1 MAYRANRKMTIGYGK
16 QTPWCKFCHDMGFE
30 GYDTHYTKDK
40 RGPGGKVVCP
50 KLLSMECKS
59 CGEKGHMHTHC
70 TKLYNRNNCQSNSQS
85 KYCTP
90 CEPRSSLDMI
100 PTPVRNNSINNSINN
115 SSIGKWAKKLDFSN
129 DAEVKKLREQ
139 VAKLESENSRLTT
152 ANDELTKALKNAN
165 QNVQNAFF
173 QGIQTAQ
180 FAQFAQCAQY
190 EYYEELSES
199 MEPAITVEIC
209 EALDRFEEEEAESQA
224 YAEMTYER
232 NVEDDFYCDINNADY
247 EGEQKEQELKEQKK
261 RDIDTANKI
270 WEQNMKQ
277 PSKKSSCA
285 VSKKVNF
292 EDLVKEQ
299 SEAPETPETTTT
311 MSWLTVAKS
320 RKRAPPLPK
329 KYIPTST
336 KKRIN
341 STNRYKALSEREMRN
356 QTADD
361 SLWGDM
367 AEEKDEF

>member
-1 MAYRANRKMTIGYGK
+1 
-16 QTPWCKFCHDMGFE
+16 
-30 GYDTHYTKDK
+30 
-40 RGPGGKVVCP
+40 
-50 KLLSMECKS
+50 
-59 CGEKGHMHTHC
+59 
-70 TKLYNRNNCQSNSQS
+70 
-85 KYCTP
+85 
-90 CEPRSSLDMI
+90 MI

-165 QNVQNAFF
+165 QNAQNAFF
-173 QGIQTAQ
+173 QGIQT
-180 FAQFAQCAQY
+180 AQFAQCAQY

-199 MEPAITVEIC
+199 MEPAITEEIC

-285 VSKKVNF
+285 VSKK
-292 EDLVKEQ
+292 
-299 SEAPETPETTTT
+299 
-311 MSWLTVAKS
+311 
-320 RKRAPPLPK
+320 
-329 KYIPTST
+329 
-336 KKRIN
+336 
-341 STNRYKALSEREMRN
+341 
-356 QTADD
+356 
-361 SLWGDM
+361 
-367 AEEKDEF
+367 